1 MPRLEF
7 GVHNDEFN
15 LDYYHNGEVR
25 IYKYNDGVELITTFS
40 PEVMGVFMAI
50 MQRDGYADFLIKIDE
65 KRLNA
70 TGFTKDRIKRL
81 EKLYGNKEN

>member
-1 MPRLEF
+1 
-7 GVHNDEFN
+7 
-15 LDYYHNGEVR
+15 
-25 IYKYNDGVELITTFS
+25 
-40 PEVMGVFMAI
+40 MGVFMAI